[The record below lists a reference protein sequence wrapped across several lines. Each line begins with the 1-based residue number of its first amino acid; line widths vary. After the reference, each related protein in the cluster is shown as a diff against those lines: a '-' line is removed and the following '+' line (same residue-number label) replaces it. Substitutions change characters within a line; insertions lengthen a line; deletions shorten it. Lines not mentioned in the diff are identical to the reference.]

1 MVDGTKVGR
10 TVGAVVVRTL
20 VTKSVAK
27 LDGSVV
33 EDDSIT
39 WLEGNVKVVVSLNE
53 AIGVVEVVEV
63 VARFFIC
70 HARPL

>member
-1 MVDGTKVGR
+1 VVDGTKVGW
-10 TVGAVVVRTL
+10 TAGAVVVRAL
-20 VTKSVAK
+20 VTKSVAM

-33 EDDSIT
+33 KDDSIT
-39 WLEGNVKVVVSLNE
+39 WLEGLVKAVVSLNE
-53 AIGVVEVVEV
+53 EIGVVEVVEV

>member
-39 WLEGNVKVVVSLNE
+39 WLEE
-53 AIGVVEVVEV
+53 
-63 VARFFIC
+63 
-70 HARPL
+70 